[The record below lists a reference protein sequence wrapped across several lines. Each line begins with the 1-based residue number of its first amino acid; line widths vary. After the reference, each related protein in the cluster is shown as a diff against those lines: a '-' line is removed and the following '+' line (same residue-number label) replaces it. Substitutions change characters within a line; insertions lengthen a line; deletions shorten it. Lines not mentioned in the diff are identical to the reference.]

1 MGTSTPQRGLSL
13 ADMYFYTELRSS
25 LGHMVA
31 EHWLSE
37 KSASCAGFNLP
48 TAGLPTER
56 RENDQL
62 RKSSSNQGSWSQT
75 QVSKMY
81 FYTELR
87 SSLGHMA
94 AEHWLSEASAS
105 CDCSRQVS
113 SFANTPTAELPT
125 KRPSSIHDF
134 RRQSQAS
141 SLISA
146 ADTAHSLSSS
156 FSSQGLASD
165 IERLSSGALHKCQM
179 LKSRIMSL
187 SFLVRKHGEKAGL
200 LFTDAAHELLDDSSP
215 IISRC
220 CSVVSRCCSSA
231 LADPKVSAGADIRS
245 SRRRSSSSHCSHSSK
260 NESDPS
266 PCHVASWCW
275 STRHSSVSNDD
286 CFVGLIVLI
295 LAFLLLIISLRV

>member
-1 MGTSTPQRGLSL
+1 MSTSTPQRRPSV
-13 ADMYFYTELRSS
+13 AEMYFYTELRSS

-37 KSASCAGFNLP
+37 TSASCAGSRPISSVANTP
-48 TAGLPTER
+48 TADLPTER
-56 RENDQL
+56 RKNDQL
-62 RKSSSNQGSWSQT
+62 NESSS
-75 QVSKMY
+75 V
-81 FYTELR
+81 
-87 SSLGHMA
+87 
-94 AEHWLSEASAS
+94 
-105 CDCSRQVS
+105 
-113 SFANTPTAELPT
+113 
-125 KRPSSIHDF
+125 HDF
-134 RRQSQAS
+134 RRQSEAS

-146 ADTAHSLSSS
+146 ADTAHSLSGS
-156 FSSQGLASD
+156 FSSQCLASD
-165 IERLSSGALHKCQM
+165 IERLSSGALHKCQV
-179 LKSRIMSL
+179 LKSRLMSL
-187 SFLVRKHGEKAGL
+187 SFMVRKHGEKAGL

-231 LADPKVSAGADIRS
+231 LADPKVSAGADIGS
-245 SRRRSSSSHCSHSSK
+245 SRRRSSSAHCSHSSK

-295 LAFLLLIISLRV
+295 VAFLLLIISLRV